1 MRQGEEIAQL
11 KKQLSEMLSQLRV
24 MQQRESQHIE
34 QLRAMQ
40 QRENQ
45 HMEQMRAMQQRESQH
60 IEQLRVAQQR
70 IEELE
75 KQKTP
80 PPAFVKPNVVKP
92 EEEPKKERKKRDAKH
107 NHARRREEPTRVV
120 NHPIKQCPVCASAL
134 GGVSVA
140 RRRQV
145 IELPPPPQMEVTEHV
160 VYHGWC
166 SECGMWREAP
176 LDVSAE
182 VLGQGRMGVKIAS
195 VIAYLRTVMRL
206 PVRQIQAYLETLHG
220 LKISSGEIV
229 EVSHRLTQAM
239 APTLAALKHA
249 IRASPAVQA
258 DETGWRENGKNG
270 YIWSVSTPTVRYYEY
285 HHSRGREIVEL
296 VLGKDF
302 QGVLGS
308 DFYAA
313 YNIHQGLHQRCWVHF
328 LRDGHDLKE
337 KYPDDA
343 ALWQWFQEVKALYE
357 RALSYLGPDPALPSA
372 RQEAARLREQH
383 AYEQELMQLCA
394 PYAHTSA
401 PMHTLCERV
410 ERFLPELFVFVA
422 RPEVPSHNNLAERSV
437 RPLVIARKIS
447 GGSRSPKGSK
457 TRMALF
463 SLFGSWAA
471 QGLNPFVQC
480 LLGLSLEN
488 PLGQV

>member
-1 MRQGEEIAQL
+1 MTQEEEIRQL
-11 KKQLSEMLSQLRV
+11 KKQLSELVERFSEVVEQLSKAEA
-24 MQQRESQHIE
+24 RESQQLAQVSAMQAENQALHE
-34 QLRAMQ
+34 QLA
-40 QRENQ
+40 
-45 HMEQMRAMQQRESQH
+45 
-60 IEQLRVAQQR
+60 VAQKR

-80 PPAFVKPNVVKP
+80 PPAFVKANVVKP
-92 EEEPKKERKKRDAKH
+92 ADEVKQQRKKRAAQY
-107 NHARRREEPTRVV
+107 NHGRRREAPTRTVD
-120 NHPIKQCPVCASAL
+120 HLIKHCPVCASAL

-401 PMHTLCERV
+401 
-410 ERFLPELFVFVA
+410 
-422 RPEVPSHNNLAERSV
+422 
-437 RPLVIARKIS
+437 
-447 GGSRSPKGSK
+447 
-457 TRMALF
+457 
-463 SLFGSWAA
+463 
-471 QGLNPFVQC
+471 
-480 LLGLSLEN
+480 
-488 PLGQV
+488 